1 MNSPSGT
8 PDKAAA
14 KQCLLAADR
23 FLKESRFHEARTEI
37 EKAKKLDPANVY
49 VVAFLD
55 RINYFEAQKKKEA
68 GPVPAA
74 APVAAPPPV
83 APQPSAPTAVA
94 AAPPR
99 AAAPPHA
106 PLHPTVKPA
115 PAVAPVAHPPKPVA
129 HVAVPPPT
137 VAPPP
142 PTVAPPPPAV
152 APPPPTVAAP
162 PPAVAPPPPTVAVP
176 PPPVAAPPVPAPT
189 AAVHPAPK
197 PKELSAEP
205 APTPAEQKAME
216 ATLEEMKRQIQMLS
230 HSLEQEKKAREE
242 MTNQQLESNVRQ
254 LRNSFEKSWMNGAP
268 NDIEAEELHKLAL
281 SLSIPENV
289 EQSLRREVKLKM
301 YSNAVKEVIA
311 KRQLLRSSSSTF
323 EWLRKVYQV
332 TMEEYLEYETKFL
345 LDLVADQYKGTVLY
359 VSPNVKTKDEL
370 IPRLKA
376 AGYAVVLSGN
386 PEEALE
392 KIEKVNPNLILCHTE
407 FSPGSLSGIKFL
419 HLLRATVKFNFIPFI
434 LLCQESEVPQLQSS
448 ELRHHEGFLKKPV
461 DVDELMITM
470 NEKLAHFR
478 DYVSSLS

>member
-1 MNSPSGT
+1 MNSPSGA

-23 FLKESRFHEARTEI
+23 FLKESRFQEARTEI

-68 GPVPAA
+68 GPVA
-74 APVAAPPPV
+74 AAPPPV
-83 APQPSAPTAVA
+83 APQAAAPTPVAVAPARPAAPTASAPPAMKPAPA
-94 AAPPR
+94 AAPP
-99 AAAPPHA
+99 
-106 PLHPTVKPA
+106 KPA
-115 PAVAPVAHPPKPVA
+115 AQV
-129 HVAVPPPT
+129 VPPQ
-137 VAPPP
+137 PPVV
-142 PTVAPPPPAV
+142 TPPPA
-152 APPPPTVAAP
+152 AIASTPR
-162 PPAVAPPPPTVAVP
+162 
-176 PPPVAAPPVPAPT
+176 
-189 AAVHPAPK
+189 
-197 PKELSAEP
+197 PKEVSADP
-205 APTPAEQKAME
+205 VPTPAEQKAME

-230 HSLEQEKKAREE
+230 HSLEVEKKAREE

-268 NDIEAEELHKLAL
+268 NDAEAAELHKLAV
-281 SLSIPENV
+281 SLSIPETV

-370 IPRLKA
+370 IPRLKS
-376 AGYAVVLSGN
+376 AGYAVVLSGS

-407 FSPGSLSGIKFL
+407 FSAGSLSGIKFL

-434 LLCQESEVPQLQSS
+434 LLCQESEVAQLQSS

-461 DVDELMITM
+461 DVEELMIAM

>member
-1 MNSPSGT
+1 LNSPSGA

-49 VVAFLD
+49 VIAFLD

-68 GPVPAA
+68 GPAV
-74 APVAAPPPV
+74 VPPPV
-83 APQPSAPTAVA
+83 VGQPGSV
-94 AAPPR
+94 APP
-99 AAAPPHA
+99 
-106 PLHPTVKPA
+106 
-115 PAVAPVAHPPKPVA
+115 
-129 HVAVPPPT
+129 VAVPPRT
-137 VAPPP
+137 A
-142 PTVAPPPPAV
+142 APPAV
-152 APPPPTVAAP
+152 APPRAP
-162 PPAVAPPPPTVAVP
+162 SPPAVKPTPVVAPPSPPQKPGAQAVP
-176 PPPVAAPPVPAPT
+176 ASPLPAAGPAQSPSPIAVP
-189 AAVHPAPK
+189 HSPK
-197 PKELSAEP
+197 PREVSAEP
-205 APTPAEQKAME
+205 APSPAEQKAME

-242 MTNQQLESNVRQ
+242 MTNQQLDSNVRQ
-254 LRNSFEKSWMNGAP
+254 LRHSLEKAWLNGAP
-268 NDIEAEELHKLAL
+268 SETEGEELHKLAM
-281 SLSIPENV
+281 SLTIPENV

-359 VSPNVKTKDEL
+359 VSPNVKSKDDL
-370 IPRLKA
+370 VPRLKA

-392 KIEKVNPNLILCHTE
+392 KIEKVNPNIILCHTE

-434 LLCQESEVPQLQSS
+434 LLCQESEVSQLQSS
-448 ELRHHEGFLKKPV
+448 ELRQHEGYLKKPV
-461 DVDELMITM
+461 DIDELMITM

>member
-1 MNSPSGT
+1 MNSPSGA

-49 VVAFLD
+49 VIAFLD

-68 GPVPAA
+68 GPAV
-74 APVAAPPPV
+74 VPPPV
-83 APQPSAPTAVA
+83 VGQPGSV
-94 AAPPR
+94 APP
-99 AAAPPHA
+99 
-106 PLHPTVKPA
+106 
-115 PAVAPVAHPPKPVA
+115 
-129 HVAVPPPT
+129 VAVPPRT
-137 VAPPP
+137 A
-142 PTVAPPPPAV
+142 APPAV
-152 APPPPTVAAP
+152 APPRAP
-162 PPAVAPPPPTVAVP
+162 SPPAVKPTPVVAPPSPPQKPGAQAVP
-176 PPPVAAPPVPAPT
+176 ASPLPAAGPAQSPSPIAVP
-189 AAVHPAPK
+189 HSPK
-197 PKELSAEP
+197 PREVSAEP
-205 APTPAEQKAME
+205 APSPAEQKAME

-242 MTNQQLESNVRQ
+242 MTNQQLDSNVRQ
-254 LRNSFEKSWMNGAP
+254 LRHSLEKAWLNGAP
-268 NDIEAEELHKLAL
+268 SETEGEELHKLAM
-281 SLSIPENV
+281 SLTIPENV

-359 VSPNVKTKDEL
+359 VSPNVKSKDDL
-370 IPRLKA
+370 VPRLKA

-392 KIEKVNPNLILCHTE
+392 KIEKVNPNIILCHTE

-434 LLCQESEVPQLQSS
+434 LLCQESEVSQLQSS
-448 ELRHHEGFLKKPV
+448 ELRQHEGYLKKPV
-461 DVDELMITM
+461 DIDELMITM

>member
-1 MNSPSGT
+1 M
-8 PDKAAA
+8 
-14 KQCLLAADR
+14 
-23 FLKESRFHEARTEI
+23 KESRFQEARTEI

-49 VVAFLD
+49 VIAFLD

-68 GPVPAA
+68 GPAVTPP
-74 APVAAPPPV
+74 PVVVQPVSAAPPV
-83 APQPSAPTAVA
+83 AVPPHTAAPGVV
-94 AAPPR
+94 APPR
-99 AAAPPHA
+99 APLPPA
-106 PLHPTVKPA
+106 VKPT
-115 PAVAPVAHPPKPVA
+115 PV
-129 HVAVPPPT
+129 
-137 VAPPP
+137 VAPPQKPGAQAVPASPLPVAGSAPSHSPIATP
-142 PTVAPPPPAV
+142 PTPKPREVPAE
-152 APPPPTVAAP
+152 
-162 PPAVAPPPPTVAVP
+162 
-176 PPPVAAPPVPAPT
+176 PVP
-189 AAVHPAPK
+189 
-197 PKELSAEP
+197 S
-205 APTPAEQKAME
+205 PAEQKAME

-242 MTNQQLESNVRQ
+242 MTNQQLDSNVRQ
-254 LRNSFEKSWMNGAP
+254 LRQSMEKSWLNGAP
-268 NDIEAEELHKLAL
+268 SDAEGEELHKFAM

-359 VSPNVKTKDEL
+359 VSPNVKSKDDL
-370 IPRLKA
+370 VPRLKA

-434 LLCQESEVPQLQSS
+434 LLCQESEVSQLQSS
-448 ELRHHEGFLKKPV
+448 ELRHHEGYLKKPV
-461 DVDELMITM
+461 DLDELMITM

>member
-1 MNSPSGT
+1 M
-8 PDKAAA
+8 
-14 KQCLLAADR
+14 
-23 FLKESRFHEARTEI
+23 KESRFQEARAEI
-37 EKAKKLDPANVY
+37 ERAKKLDPANVY

-55 RINYFEAQKKKEA
+55 RINYFEAEKKKEA
-68 GPVPAA
+68 GPAVAAVPVVTPPSGGAQPAVGAPPAA
-74 APVAAPPPV
+74 AP
-83 APQPSAPTAVA
+83 S
-94 AAPPR
+94 PR
-99 AAAPPHA
+99 A
-106 PLHPTVKPA
+106 TM
-115 PAVAPVAHPPKPVA
+115 
-129 HVAVPPPT
+129 
-137 VAPPP
+137 
-142 PTVAPPPPAV
+142 PPAV
-152 APPPPTVAAP
+152 KS
-162 PPAVAPPPPTVAVP
+162 
-176 PPPVAAPPVPAPT
+176 PPVAAHPSPPV
-189 AAVHPAPK
+189 AAFSAPK
-197 PKELSAEP
+197 PREISAEP
-205 APTPAEQKAME
+205 VPTPAEQKAME

-254 LRNSFEKSWMNGAP
+254 LRHSLEKAWLNGAP
-268 NDIEAEELHKLAL
+268 NDTEGEELHKLAI

-359 VSPNVKTKDEL
+359 VSPTAKTKDEL
-370 IPRLKA
+370 IPRLKS
-376 AGYAVVLSGN
+376 AGYAVVLSAT

-434 LLCQESEVPQLQSS
+434 LLCQESEVSAAPIVGASPS
-448 ELRHHEGFLKKPV
+448 RRFF
-461 DVDELMITM
+461 
-470 NEKLAHFR
+470 EKAR
-478 DYVSSLS
+478 GCR

>member
-1 MNSPSGT
+1 M
-8 PDKAAA
+8 
-14 KQCLLAADR
+14 
-23 FLKESRFHEARTEI
+23 ES
-37 EKAKKLDPANVY
+37 
-49 VVAFLD
+49 
-55 RINYFEAQKKKEA
+55 
-68 GPVPAA
+68 
-74 APVAAPPPV
+74 
-83 APQPSAPTAVA
+83 
-94 AAPPR
+94 
-99 AAAPPHA
+99 
-106 PLHPTVKPA
+106 
-115 PAVAPVAHPPKPVA
+115 
-129 HVAVPPPT
+129 
-137 VAPPP
+137 
-142 PTVAPPPPAV
+142 
-152 APPPPTVAAP
+152 
-162 PPAVAPPPPTVAVP
+162 
-176 PPPVAAPPVPAPT
+176 
-189 AAVHPAPK
+189 
-197 PKELSAEP
+197 
-205 APTPAEQKAME
+205 
-216 ATLEEMKRQIQMLS
+216 TLEEMKRQIQMLS

-254 LRNSFEKSWMNGAP
+254 MRHSLEKAWLNGAP
-268 NDIEAEELHKLAL
+268 NDTEGEELHKLAI

-359 VSPNVKTKDEL
+359 VSPSVKTKDEL
-370 IPRLKA
+370 VPRLKA
-376 AGYAVVLSGN
+376 AGYAVVLSGT

-392 KIEKVNPNLILCHTE
+392 KIEKVNPNVILCHTE

-434 LLCQESEVPQLQSS
+434 LLCQESEVSQLQSS

-461 DVDELMITM
+461 DVEELMITM

>member
-1 MNSPSGT
+1 LTSNPQNTALNSPLGA

-49 VVAFLD
+49 VIAFLD

-68 GPVPAA
+68 GPAV
-74 APVAAPPPV
+74 VPPPV
-83 APQPSAPTAVA
+83 VGQPGSV
-94 AAPPR
+94 APP
-99 AAAPPHA
+99 
-106 PLHPTVKPA
+106 
-115 PAVAPVAHPPKPVA
+115 
-129 HVAVPPPT
+129 VAVPPRT
-137 VAPPP
+137 A
-142 PTVAPPPPAV
+142 APPAV
-152 APPPPTVAAP
+152 APPRAP
-162 PPAVAPPPPTVAVP
+162 SPPAVKPTPVVAPPSPPQKPGAQAVP
-176 PPPVAAPPVPAPT
+176 ASPLPAAGPAQSPSPIAVP
-189 AAVHPAPK
+189 HSPK
-197 PKELSAEP
+197 PREVSAEP
-205 APTPAEQKAME
+205 APSPAEQKAME

-242 MTNQQLESNVRQ
+242 MTNQQLDSNVRQ
-254 LRNSFEKSWMNGAP
+254 LRHSLEKAWLNGAP
-268 NDIEAEELHKLAL
+268 SETEGEELHKLAM
-281 SLSIPENV
+281 SLTIPENV

-359 VSPNVKTKDEL
+359 VSPNVKSKDDL
-370 IPRLKA
+370 VPRLKA

-392 KIEKVNPNLILCHTE
+392 KIEKVNPNIILCHTE

-434 LLCQESEVPQLQSS
+434 LLCQESEVSQLQSS
-448 ELRHHEGFLKKPV
+448 ELRQHEGYLKKPV
-461 DVDELMITM
+461 DIDELMITM

>member
-1 MNSPSGT
+1 MNSPSGA

-49 VVAFLD
+49 VIAFLD

-68 GPVPAA
+68 GPAV
-74 APVAAPPPV
+74 VPPPV
-83 APQPSAPTAVA
+83 VGQPGSV
-94 AAPPR
+94 APP
-99 AAAPPHA
+99 
-106 PLHPTVKPA
+106 
-115 PAVAPVAHPPKPVA
+115 
-129 HVAVPPPT
+129 VAVPPRT
-137 VAPPP
+137 A
-142 PTVAPPPPAV
+142 APPAV
-152 APPPPTVAAP
+152 APPRAP
-162 PPAVAPPPPTVAVP
+162 SPPAVKPTPVVAPPSPPQKPGAQAVP
-176 PPPVAAPPVPAPT
+176 ASPLPAAGPAQSPSPIAVP
-189 AAVHPAPK
+189 HSPK
-197 PKELSAEP
+197 PREVSAEP
-205 APTPAEQKAME
+205 APSPAEQKAME

-242 MTNQQLESNVRQ
+242 MTNQQLDSNVRQ
-254 LRNSFEKSWMNGAP
+254 LRHSLEKAWLNGAP
-268 NDIEAEELHKLAL
+268 SETEGEELHKLAM
-281 SLSIPENV
+281 SLTIPENV

-359 VSPNVKTKDEL
+359 VSPNVKSKDDL
-370 IPRLKA
+370 VPRLKA

-392 KIEKVNPNLILCHTE
+392 KIEKVNPNIILCHTE

-434 LLCQESEVPQLQSS
+434 LLCQESEVSQLQSS
-448 ELRHHEGFLKKPV
+448 ELRHHEGYLKKPV
-461 DVDELMITM
+461 DIDELMITM

>member
-1 MNSPSGT
+1 
-8 PDKAAA
+8 
-14 KQCLLAADR
+14 
-23 FLKESRFHEARTEI
+23 
-37 EKAKKLDPANVY
+37 
-49 VVAFLD
+49 VVG
-55 RINYFEAQKKKEA
+55 QP
-68 GPVPAA
+68 GS
-74 APVAAPPPV
+74 VA
-83 APQPSAPTAVA
+83 
-94 AAPPR
+94 
-99 AAAPPHA
+99 
-106 PLHPTVKPA
+106 
-115 PAVAPVAHPPKPVA
+115 
-129 HVAVPPPT
+129 
-137 VAPPP
+137 
-142 PTVAPPPPAV
+142 
-152 APPPPTVAAP
+152 
-162 PPAVAPPPPTVAVP
+162 
-176 PPPVAAPPVPAPT
+176 PPVAAPLRTAAPPVVAPPRAPSPPAVKPTPVVAPPSPPQKPGAQAVPAPPLPV
-189 AAVHPAPK
+189 AGSAPSPSPIAVPHSPK
-197 PKELSAEP
+197 PREVPAEP
-205 APTPAEQKAME
+205 APSPAEQKAME

-242 MTNQQLESNVRQ
+242 MTNQQLDSNVRQ
-254 LRNSFEKSWMNGAP
+254 LRHSMEKAWLNGAP
-268 NDIEAEELHKLAL
+268 SDAEGEELHKLAM

-359 VSPNVKTKDEL
+359 VSPNVKSKDDL
-370 IPRLKA
+370 VPRLKA

-392 KIEKVNPNLILCHTE
+392 KIEKVNPNIILCHTE

-434 LLCQESEVPQLQSS
+434 LLCQESEVSQLQSS
-448 ELRHHEGFLKKPV
+448 ELRHHEGYLKKPV
-461 DVDELMITM
+461 DIDELMITM

>member
-1 MNSPSGT
+1 MTSNPQNTALNSPSGA

-49 VVAFLD
+49 VIAFLD

-68 GPVPAA
+68 GPAV
-74 APVAAPPPV
+74 VPPPV
-83 APQPSAPTAVA
+83 VGQPGSV
-94 AAPPR
+94 APP
-99 AAAPPHA
+99 
-106 PLHPTVKPA
+106 
-115 PAVAPVAHPPKPVA
+115 
-129 HVAVPPPT
+129 VAVPPRT
-137 VAPPP
+137 A
-142 PTVAPPPPAV
+142 APPAV
-152 APPPPTVAAP
+152 APPRAP
-162 PPAVAPPPPTVAVP
+162 SPPAVKPTPVVAPPSPPQKPGAQAVP
-176 PPPVAAPPVPAPT
+176 ASPLPAAGPAQSPSPIAVP
-189 AAVHPAPK
+189 HSPK
-197 PKELSAEP
+197 PREVSAEP
-205 APTPAEQKAME
+205 APSPAEQKAME

-242 MTNQQLESNVRQ
+242 MTNQQLDSNVRQ
-254 LRNSFEKSWMNGAP
+254 LRHSLEKAWLNGAP
-268 NDIEAEELHKLAL
+268 SETEGEELHKLAM
-281 SLSIPENV
+281 SLTIPENV

-359 VSPNVKTKDEL
+359 VSPNVKSKDDL
-370 IPRLKA
+370 VPRLKA

-392 KIEKVNPNLILCHTE
+392 KIEKVNPNIILCHTE

-434 LLCQESEVPQLQSS
+434 LLCQESEVSQLQSS
-448 ELRHHEGFLKKPV
+448 ELRQHEGYLKKPV
-461 DVDELMITM
+461 DIDELMITM

>member
-1 MNSPSGT
+1 M
-8 PDKAAA
+8 
-14 KQCLLAADR
+14 
-23 FLKESRFHEARTEI
+23 KESRFHEARTEI

-49 VVAFLD
+49 VIAFLD

-68 GPVPAA
+68 GPAV
-74 APVAAPPPV
+74 VPPPV
-83 APQPSAPTAVA
+83 VGQPGSV
-94 AAPPR
+94 APP
-99 AAAPPHA
+99 
-106 PLHPTVKPA
+106 
-115 PAVAPVAHPPKPVA
+115 
-129 HVAVPPPT
+129 VAVPPRT
-137 VAPPP
+137 A
-142 PTVAPPPPAV
+142 APPAV
-152 APPPPTVAAP
+152 APPRAPLPPVIKPTPV
-162 PPAVAPPPPTVAVP
+162 VAPPSPPQKPGAQAVP
-176 PPPVAAPPVPAPT
+176 ASPLPAAGPAQSPSPIAVP
-189 AAVHPAPK
+189 HSPK
-197 PKELSAEP
+197 PREVSAEP
-205 APTPAEQKAME
+205 APSPAEQKAME

-242 MTNQQLESNVRQ
+242 MTNQQLDSNVRQ
-254 LRNSFEKSWMNGAP
+254 LRHSLEKAWLNGAP
-268 NDIEAEELHKLAL
+268 SETEGEELHKLAM
-281 SLSIPENV
+281 SLTIPENV

-359 VSPNVKTKDEL
+359 VSPNVKSKDDL
-370 IPRLKA
+370 VPRLKA

-392 KIEKVNPNLILCHTE
+392 KIEKVNPNIILCHTE

-434 LLCQESEVPQLQSS
+434 LLCQESEVSQLQSS
-448 ELRHHEGFLKKPV
+448 ELRQHEGYLKKPV
-461 DVDELMITM
+461 DIDELMITM

>member
-1 MNSPSGT
+1 LTSNPQNTALNSPSGA

-49 VVAFLD
+49 VIAFLD

-68 GPVPAA
+68 GPAV
-74 APVAAPPPV
+74 VPPPV
-83 APQPSAPTAVA
+83 VGQPGSV
-94 AAPPR
+94 APP
-99 AAAPPHA
+99 
-106 PLHPTVKPA
+106 
-115 PAVAPVAHPPKPVA
+115 
-129 HVAVPPPT
+129 VAVPPRT
-137 VAPPP
+137 A
-142 PTVAPPPPAV
+142 APPAV
-152 APPPPTVAAP
+152 APPRAP
-162 PPAVAPPPPTVAVP
+162 SPPAVKPTPVVAPPSPPQKPGAQAVP
-176 PPPVAAPPVPAPT
+176 ASPLPAAGPAQSPSPIAVP
-189 AAVHPAPK
+189 HSPK
-197 PKELSAEP
+197 PREVSAEP
-205 APTPAEQKAME
+205 APSPAEQKAME

-242 MTNQQLESNVRQ
+242 MTNQQLDSNVRQ
-254 LRNSFEKSWMNGAP
+254 LRHSLEKAWLNGAP
-268 NDIEAEELHKLAL
+268 SETEGEELHKLAM
-281 SLSIPENV
+281 SLTIPENV

-359 VSPNVKTKDEL
+359 VSPNVKSKDDL
-370 IPRLKA
+370 VPRLKA

-392 KIEKVNPNLILCHTE
+392 KIEKVNPNIILCHTE

-434 LLCQESEVPQLQSS
+434 LLCQESEVSQLQSS
-448 ELRHHEGFLKKPV
+448 ELRQHEGYLKKPV
-461 DVDELMITM
+461 DIDELMITM

>member
-1 MNSPSGT
+1 MTSNPQNTALNSPSGA

-49 VVAFLD
+49 VIAFLD

-68 GPVPAA
+68 GPAV
-74 APVAAPPPV
+74 VPPPV
-83 APQPSAPTAVA
+83 VGQPGSV
-94 AAPPR
+94 APP
-99 AAAPPHA
+99 
-106 PLHPTVKPA
+106 
-115 PAVAPVAHPPKPVA
+115 
-129 HVAVPPPT
+129 VAVPPRT
-137 VAPPP
+137 A
-142 PTVAPPPPAV
+142 APPAV
-152 APPPPTVAAP
+152 APPRAP
-162 PPAVAPPPPTVAVP
+162 SPPAVKPTPVVAPPSPPQKPGAQAVP
-176 PPPVAAPPVPAPT
+176 ASPLPAAGPAQSPSPIAVP
-189 AAVHPAPK
+189 HSPK
-197 PKELSAEP
+197 PREVSAEP
-205 APTPAEQKAME
+205 APSPAEQKAME

-242 MTNQQLESNVRQ
+242 MTNQQLDSNVRQ
-254 LRNSFEKSWMNGAP
+254 LRHSLEKAWLNGAP
-268 NDIEAEELHKLAL
+268 SETEGEELHKLAM
-281 SLSIPENV
+281 SLTIPENV

-359 VSPNVKTKDEL
+359 VSPNVKSKDDL
-370 IPRLKA
+370 VPRLKA

-392 KIEKVNPNLILCHTE
+392 KIEKVNPNIILCHTE
-407 FSPGSLSGIKFL
+407 FLPGSLSGIKFL

-434 LLCQESEVPQLQSS
+434 LLCQESEVSQLQSS
-448 ELRHHEGFLKKPV
+448 ELRQHEGYLKKPV
-461 DVDELMITM
+461 DIDELMITM

>member
-1 MNSPSGT
+1 LTSNPQNTALNSPSGA

-49 VVAFLD
+49 VIAFLD

-68 GPVPAA
+68 GPAV
-74 APVAAPPPV
+74 VPPPV
-83 APQPSAPTAVA
+83 VGQPGSVA
-94 AAPPR
+94 
-99 AAAPPHA
+99 
-106 PLHPTVKPA
+106 
-115 PAVAPVAHPPKPVA
+115 
-129 HVAVPPPT
+129 
-137 VAPPP
+137 
-142 PTVAPPPPAV
+142 
-152 APPPPTVAAP
+152 
-162 PPAVAPPPPTVAVP
+162 
-176 PPPVAAPPVPAPT
+176 PPVAAPLRTAAPPVVAPPRAPSPPAVKPTPVVAPPSPPQKPGAQAVPAPPLPV
-189 AAVHPAPK
+189 AGSAQSPFPIAVPHSPK
-197 PKELSAEP
+197 PREVPAEP
-205 APTPAEQKAME
+205 APSPAEQKAME

-242 MTNQQLESNVRQ
+242 MTNQQLDSNVRQ
-254 LRNSFEKSWMNGAP
+254 LRHSMEKAWLNGAP
-268 NDIEAEELHKLAL
+268 SDAEGEELHKLAM

-359 VSPNVKTKDEL
+359 VSPNVKSKDDL
-370 IPRLKA
+370 VPRLKA

-392 KIEKVNPNLILCHTE
+392 KIEKVNPNIILCHTE

-434 LLCQESEVPQLQSS
+434 LLCQESEVSQLQSS
-448 ELRHHEGFLKKPV
+448 ELRHHEGYLKKPV
-461 DVDELMITM
+461 DIDELMITM

>member
-1 MNSPSGT
+1 M
-8 PDKAAA
+8 
-14 KQCLLAADR
+14 
-23 FLKESRFHEARTEI
+23 KESRFHEARTEI

-49 VVAFLD
+49 VIAFLD

-68 GPVPAA
+68 GPAV
-74 APVAAPPPV
+74 VPPPV
-83 APQPSAPTAVA
+83 VGQPGSV
-94 AAPPR
+94 APP
-99 AAAPPHA
+99 
-106 PLHPTVKPA
+106 
-115 PAVAPVAHPPKPVA
+115 
-129 HVAVPPPT
+129 VAVPPRT
-137 VAPPP
+137 A
-142 PTVAPPPPAV
+142 APPAV
-152 APPPPTVAAP
+152 APPRAP
-162 PPAVAPPPPTVAVP
+162 SPPAVKPTPVVAPPSPPQKPGAQAVP
-176 PPPVAAPPVPAPT
+176 ASPLPAAGPAQSPSPIAVP
-189 AAVHPAPK
+189 HSPK
-197 PKELSAEP
+197 PREVSAEP
-205 APTPAEQKAME
+205 APSPAEQKAME

-242 MTNQQLESNVRQ
+242 MTNQQLDSNVRQ
-254 LRNSFEKSWMNGAP
+254 LRHSLEKAWLNGAP
-268 NDIEAEELHKLAL
+268 SETEGEELHKLAM
-281 SLSIPENV
+281 SLTIPENV

-359 VSPNVKTKDEL
+359 VSPNVKSKDDL
-370 IPRLKA
+370 VPRLKA

-392 KIEKVNPNLILCHTE
+392 KIEKVNPNIILCHTE

-434 LLCQESEVPQLQSS
+434 LLCQESEVSQLQSS
-448 ELRHHEGFLKKPV
+448 ELRQHEGYLKKPV
-461 DVDELMITM
+461 DIDELMITM

>member
-1 MNSPSGT
+1 MNSPSGA

-49 VVAFLD
+49 VIAFLD

-68 GPVPAA
+68 GPAV
-74 APVAAPPPV
+74 VPPPV
-83 APQPSAPTAVA
+83 VGQPGSV
-94 AAPPR
+94 APP
-99 AAAPPHA
+99 
-106 PLHPTVKPA
+106 
-115 PAVAPVAHPPKPVA
+115 
-129 HVAVPPPT
+129 VAVPPRT
-137 VAPPP
+137 A
-142 PTVAPPPPAV
+142 APPAV
-152 APPPPTVAAP
+152 APPPAVKPTPV
-162 PPAVAPPPPTVAVP
+162 VAPPSPPQKPGAQAVP
-176 PPPVAAPPVPAPT
+176 ASPLPAAGPAQSPSPIAVP
-189 AAVHPAPK
+189 HSPK
-197 PKELSAEP
+197 PREVSAEP
-205 APTPAEQKAME
+205 APSPAEQKAME

-242 MTNQQLESNVRQ
+242 MTNQQLDSNVRQ
-254 LRNSFEKSWMNGAP
+254 LRHSLEKAWLNGAP
-268 NDIEAEELHKLAL
+268 SETEGEELHKLAM
-281 SLSIPENV
+281 SLTIPENV

-359 VSPNVKTKDEL
+359 VSPNVKSKDDL
-370 IPRLKA
+370 VPRLKA

-392 KIEKVNPNLILCHTE
+392 KIEKVNPNIILCHTE

-434 LLCQESEVPQLQSS
+434 LLCQESEVSQLQSS
-448 ELRHHEGFLKKPV
+448 ELRQHEGYLKKPV
-461 DVDELMITM
+461 DIDELMITM

>member
-1 MNSPSGT
+1 LTSNPQNTALNSPSGA

-49 VVAFLD
+49 VIAFLD

-68 GPVPAA
+68 GPAV
-74 APVAAPPPV
+74 VPPPV
-83 APQPSAPTAVA
+83 VGQPGSV
-94 AAPPR
+94 APP
-99 AAAPPHA
+99 
-106 PLHPTVKPA
+106 
-115 PAVAPVAHPPKPVA
+115 
-129 HVAVPPPT
+129 VAVPPRT
-137 VAPPP
+137 A
-142 PTVAPPPPAV
+142 APPAV
-152 APPPPTVAAP
+152 APPRAP
-162 PPAVAPPPPTVAVP
+162 SPPAVKPTPVVAPPSPPQKPGAQAVP
-176 PPPVAAPPVPAPT
+176 ASPLPAAGPAQSPSPIAVP
-189 AAVHPAPK
+189 HSPK
-197 PKELSAEP
+197 PREVSAEP
-205 APTPAEQKAME
+205 APSPAEQKAME

-242 MTNQQLESNVRQ
+242 MTNQQLDSNVRQ
-254 LRNSFEKSWMNGAP
+254 LRHSLEKAWLNGAP
-268 NDIEAEELHKLAL
+268 SETEGEELHKLAM
-281 SLSIPENV
+281 SLTIPENV

-359 VSPNVKTKDEL
+359 VSPNVKSKDDL
-370 IPRLKA
+370 VPRLKA

-386 PEEALE
+386 PDEALE
-392 KIEKVNPNLILCHTE
+392 KIEKVNPNIILCHTE

-434 LLCQESEVPQLQSS
+434 LLCQESEVSQLQSS
-448 ELRHHEGFLKKPV
+448 ELRQHEGYLKKPV
-461 DVDELMITM
+461 DIDELMITM

>member
-1 MNSPSGT
+1 
-8 PDKAAA
+8 
-14 KQCLLAADR
+14 
-23 FLKESRFHEARTEI
+23 
-37 EKAKKLDPANVY
+37 
-49 VVAFLD
+49 
-55 RINYFEAQKKKEA
+55 
-68 GPVPAA
+68 
-74 APVAAPPPV
+74 
-83 APQPSAPTAVA
+83 
-94 AAPPR
+94 
-99 AAAPPHA
+99 
-106 PLHPTVKPA
+106 
-115 PAVAPVAHPPKPVA
+115 
-129 HVAVPPPT
+129 
-137 VAPPP
+137 
-142 PTVAPPPPAV
+142 
-152 APPPPTVAAP
+152 
-162 PPAVAPPPPTVAVP
+162 
-176 PPPVAAPPVPAPT
+176 
-189 AAVHPAPK
+189 
-197 PKELSAEP
+197 
-205 APTPAEQKAME
+205 ME

-254 LRNSFEKSWMNGAP
+254 LRNSFEKAWMNGAP
-268 NDIEAEELHKLAL
+268 SDGEAEELHKLAL

-370 IPRLKA
+370 IPRLKS
-376 AGYAVVLSGN
+376 AGYAVVLSGT

-434 LLCQESEVPQLQSS
+434 LLCQESEVSQLQSS

-461 DVDELMITM
+461 DVDELMIAM